1 MSLIEILKEVVNS
14 SETTSAVDEGLKL
27 RRESRKN
34 KNCLCKWLLLLLV
47 LLLVVVVVGG
57 GWSCTVLSF
66 HDVLVGCFYNGQF
79 TDSL

>member
-14 SETTSAVDEGLKL
+14 SETTSAVAEGLKL

-47 LLLVVVVVGG
+47 VVVGGGG

-66 HDVLVGCFYNGQF
+66 HDVLVRCFYNGQF
-79 TDSL
+79 TGSL

>member
-34 KNCLCKWLLLLLV
+34 KNCLCKWLLLLLLLV
-47 LLLVVVVVGG
+47 LLVVVVVVGG
-57 GWSCTVLSF
+57 GMELHCVKLSWRT
-66 HDVLVGCFYNGQF
+66 GRCF
-79 TDSL
+79 

>member
-34 KNCLCKWLLLLLV
+34 KNCLCKWLLLLLLLLV
-47 LLLVVVVVGG
+47 LLVVVVVVGG
-57 GWSCTVLSF
+57 GMELHCVKLS
-66 HDVLVGCFYNGQF
+66 
-79 TDSL
+79 

>member
-47 LLLVVVVVGG
+47 VVVVGG
-57 GWSCTVLSF
+57 GDGVALC
-66 HDVLVGCFYNGQF
+66 
-79 TDSL
+79 

>member
-14 SETTSAVDEGLKL
+14 SETTSAVAEGLKL

-47 LLLVVVVVGG
+47 VVVVVVGDG
-57 GWSCTVLSF
+57 VALC
-66 HDVLVGCFYNGQF
+66 
-79 TDSL
+79 

>member
-34 KNCLCKWLLLLLV
+34 KNCLCNRNGSAGKLLFNLLV
-47 LLLVVVVVGG
+47 IILFFSV
-57 GWSCTVLSF
+57 F
-66 HDVLVGCFYNGQF
+66 
-79 TDSL
+79 